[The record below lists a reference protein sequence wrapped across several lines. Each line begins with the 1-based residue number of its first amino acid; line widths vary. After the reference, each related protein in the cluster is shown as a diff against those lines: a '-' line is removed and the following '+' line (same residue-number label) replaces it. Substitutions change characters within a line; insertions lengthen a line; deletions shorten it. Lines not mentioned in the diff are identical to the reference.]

1 MQAISWADESLV
13 ARRLDRVVLGL
24 EDTVESTLLLNI
36 LRNIP
41 NWKVMLEM
49 KKTSKEVYRIAKSAS
64 STHFG
69 QSYVA
74 AGHSGWLQR
83 RFDSEKVGSFA

>member
-1 MQAISWADESLV
+1 
-13 ARRLDRVVLGL
+13 
-24 EDTVESTLLLNI
+24 
-36 LRNIP
+36 
-41 NWKVMLEM
+41 MLEM
-49 KKTSKEVYRIAKSAS
+49 KETNKEVYLIAKSAS